1 MIKGLSRFYS
11 GLEERIGI
19 LREFRVV
26 TLIVLL
32 VVGAILASQLSNYI
46 RNDALERMSEALAF
60 AARANV
66 GHHLSP
72 VDFEIHKV
80 TGKLAPESRERWEDL
95 IYTSFLSKSSQQNFG
110 GQAVYSVK
118 VWNTKRDIIFNTKG
132 KTGRASPR
140 GNNELTDAL
149 NFNEISAGFTGREE
163 ADKDTKQI
171 GSLAEVYIPLTLE
184 GQKRPSGVL
193 EIYMPTGSIFKST
206 AWATFGVIA
215 LISAGLLFLYI
226 NLNWFFVRAHRKIS
240 QKNDELQ
247 KLTERVMSSFKELE
261 DNYLGTIQALT
272 MAVDAKD
279 HYTAGHSFRVAS
291 LATEIGKKLG
301 LSEEALKSLDRGARF
316 HDIGKIGIK
325 ESIINKKG
333 SLTENEFK
341 EMQRHTVIGAKILGS
356 VKFLEDVSPIV
367 RSHHERLDG
376 SGYPDGLN
384 EVNISLEAKIVAVA
398 DVFDAMTSDRP
409 NRKAFSTQ
417 KTLEELEQGA
427 GVKFSSEVVA
437 ALLEI
442 YRGDAAFYFKEDK
455 GNVSALGF
463 DDENKTAKPIF
474 KIRHHKESA

>member
-26 TLIVLL
+26 TLVVLL
-32 VVGAILASQLSNYI
+32 VVGFLLVSGLSNYI
-46 RNDALERMSEALAF
+46 RNDALERMSQALAF
-60 AARANV
+60 AARANA

-95 IYTSFLSKSSQQNFG
+95 IYSSFLSKSSQQNFG
-110 GQAVYSVK
+110 GQAVYSIK
-118 VWNTKRDIIFNTKG
+118 AWNTRGDIIYNSKGQTGHASSRNNTQLTDTLNYNKIRAG
-132 KTGRASPR
+132 FAKTG
-140 GNNELTDAL
+140 NL
-149 NFNEISAGFTGREE
+149 
-163 ADKDTKQI
+163 ADI
-171 GSLAEVYIPLTLE
+171 YIPITLE

-193 EIYMPTGSIFKST
+193 EIYMPTGRIFSST
-206 AWATFGVIA
+206 AWATLGVIA
-215 LISAGLLFLYI
+215 LISAGLLFLYL
-226 NLNWFFVRAHRKIS
+226 NLNWFFARAHRKIS

-247 KLTERVMSSFKELE
+247 KLTEKVMSSFKELE

-291 LATEIGKKLG
+291 LAMEIGKKLG
-301 LSEEALKSLDRGARF
+301 LSEEALKNLDKGARF

-376 SGYPDGLN
+376 SGYPDGLT
-384 EVNISLEAKIVAVA
+384 EINISLEAKIVAVA

-437 ALLEI
+437 ALLET
-442 YRGDAAFYFKEDK
+442 YRGDASFYFKEDK
-455 GNVSALGF
+455 GNVSAMGL
-463 DDENKTAKPIF
+463 DDENKTSKPIF